1 MKETMKLTKTDL
13 WSLEEYSNLRQDFRK
28 MVIAHKKNRQLSLGD
43 HATLYF
49 EDSITM
55 KYQIQEMLRIE
66 KIFESASIEEEL
78 NAYNPLIP
86 DGDNW
91 KATFM
96 IEFPDPEERAICL
109 EQLVGIEDT
118 IWVGTNDRNKIYA
131 ISNED
136 LDRSREEKT
145 AAVHFMR
152 FQIDENTLQEL
163 NSGKALIAGV
173 DHPKMPFQTIVSAP
187 VRSSLLNDIC

>member
-13 WSLEEYSNLRQDFRK
+13 WSLEEYSNLRQEFRK
-28 MVIAHKKNRQLSLGD
+28 KVMAHKKNRQLFLGD

-66 KIFESASIEEEL
+66 KIFESEAIEEEL

-96 IEFPDPEERAICL
+96 IEFSDPEERAIRL
-109 EQLVGIEDT
+109 EELVGIEDT
-118 IWVGTNDRNKIYA
+118 IWLATNDHKKIYA

-136 LDRSREEKT
+136 LDRSREQKT

-152 FQIDENTLQEL
+152 FQLDATTIQEL
-163 NSGKALIAGV
+163 KSGQVLTAGI
-173 DHPKMPFQTIVSAP
+173 DHPKMPFQTIVSGR
-187 VRSSLLNDIC
+187 VTSSLLDDLN

>member
-1 MKETMKLTKTDL
+1 MKEIMKLTKADL
-13 WSLEEYSNLRQDFRK
+13 WSLEEYSNLRQEFRK
-28 MVIAHKKNRQLSLGD
+28 MVIAHKKNRKLFLGD

-96 IEFPDPEERAICL
+96 IEFSDPEERAICL

-118 IWVGTNDRNKIYA
+118 VWIGTDDHNKIYA

-152 FQIDENTLQEL
+152 FQIDENTLQDL
-163 NSGKALIAGV
+163 KSGKAIIAGI
-173 DHPKMPFQTIVSAP
+173 DHPKMPLRTVISEP
-187 VRSSLLNDIC
+187 VRSSLLNDIY

>member
-28 MVIAHKKNRQLSLGD
+28 IVIAHKKNRQLSLGD

>member
-1 MKETMKLTKTDL
+1 MKLTKTDL
-13 WSLEEYSNLRQDFRK
+13 WNLEEYSNLRQEFRK
-28 MVIAHKKNRQLSLGD
+28 KVMAHKKNRQLFLGD

-66 KIFESASIEEEL
+66 KIFESEAIEEEL

-96 IEFPDPEERAICL
+96 IEFSDPEERAMRL
-109 EQLVGIEDT
+109 EELVGIEDT
-118 IWVGTNDRNKIYA
+118 IWLATNDHKKIYA

-136 LDRSREEKT
+136 LDRSRAQKT

-152 FQIDENTLQEL
+152 FQLDETTIQEL
-163 NSGKALIAGV
+163 KSGRALIAGI
-173 DHPKMPFQTIVSAP
+173 DHPKMLFQTIVSER
-187 VRSSLLNDIC
+187 VTSSLLDDLN

>member
-163 NSGKALIAGV
+163 NSGKALIAGI

>member
-1 MKETMKLTKTDL
+1 MKEMMKLTKTDL
-13 WSLEEYSNLRQDFRK
+13 WSLEEYSNLRQEFRK
-28 MVIAHKKNRQLSLGD
+28 KVMAHKKNRQLFLGD

-66 KIFESASIEEEL
+66 KIFESEAIEEEL

-86 DGDNW
+86 DGNNW

-96 IEFPDPEERAICL
+96 IEFPDPEERASRL
-109 EQLVGIEDT
+109 EELVDIENTVWLGVDEH
-118 IWVGTNDRNKIYA
+118 NKIYA
-131 ISNED
+131 IANED

-152 FQIDENTLQEL
+152 FQIDAKTLVEL
-163 NSGKALIAGV
+163 KAGKTLIAGI
-173 DHPKMPFQTIVSAP
+173 DHPKMTFQTTVSEP
-187 VRSSLLNDIC
+187 IQSSLLSDLN

>member
-28 MVIAHKKNRQLSLGD
+28 IVIAHKKNRQLSLGD

-163 NSGKALIAGV
+163 NSGKALIAGI
-173 DHPKMPFQTIVSAP
+173 DHPKMPFQTIVSEP

>member
-118 IWVGTNDRNKIYA
+118 IWVGTNDCNKIYA

-163 NSGKALIAGV
+163 NSGKALIAGI
-173 DHPKMPFQTIVSAP
+173 DHPKMPLQTIVSEP
-187 VRSSLLNDIC
+187 LRSSLLNDIC